1 MNDKRKIIV
10 GGMLLA
16 LGTAF
21 GALAQAAEPLTRI
34 VVPFAAGGGTDQYV
48 RLLTAELTKK
58 GMQVIVENKPGAS
71 GIIAADYV
79 AKSKPDGHTVLVS
92 SMGTLATNTVMYD
105 KLPYNPAKDFASVTQ
120 IAYQPSVIVGR
131 VDLPYKNIK
140 EMVEY
145 AKKNPGKINRGSPG
159 ATILTNLA
167 PLKFERDNGF
177 STTHVP
183 FNGDT
188 PGIQA
193 LLSGTTD
200 IQGTSITG
208 SLPHVK
214 AGKLRVLGVMDGKRL
229 PQVPDAPT
237 FKEQGYDIEALLWYC
252 LSVPAGAPK
261 DAIARLNK
269 AVNEVIADPDF
280 VQRAQAIG
288 MEPRGG
294 TPEQMDKFIRTE
306 FDRWMPVLQSLNL
319 PKQDS

>member
-1 MNDKRKIIV
+1 MIKRLFI
-10 GGMLLA
+10 GGLLLA

-21 GALAQAAEPLTRI
+21 GPLAHAADPVTRF

-48 RLLTAELTKK
+48 RLLAAELSKK
-58 GMQVIVENKPGAS
+58 GIQVIVENKPGAS

-79 AKSKPDGHTVLVS
+79 AKARPDGHTVLVS

-131 VDLPYKNIK
+131 MDLPYKNIK

-167 PLKFERDNGF
+167 PLKFERDAGF

-193 LLSGTTD
+193 LLGNTID

-208 SLPHVK
+208 SLQHVK
-214 AGKLRVLGVMDGKRL
+214 AGKLRVLGVMDSKRL

-237 FKEQGYDIEALLWYC
+237 FKEQGFDIEALLWYC
-252 LSVPAGAPK
+252 LSVPSATPK
-261 DAIARLNK
+261 DSISKLSK
-269 AVNEVIADPDF
+269 AVNEVIAEPDF

-288 MEPRGG
+288 MEPRGS
-294 TPEQMDKFIRTE
+294 TPEQMDKFIRSE
-306 FDRWMPVLQSLNL
+306 FDRWVPVLQSLNL